1 MNFLCLNSVFCLKIV
16 KFHHFV
22 RVFFLFM
29 SDPSK
34 SFGSDRIRIH
44 HAGCNATS
52 FYNDCFALFRT
63 PAVDP
68 EGSAAVQLRRSHTL
82 RATSSSSSA
91 AGEPTSC
98 RPVSLMDRMS
108 RLNEAQAEW
117 QKKVEDKV
125 TYPYCVIR

>member
-1 MNFLCLNSVFCLKIV
+1 
-16 KFHHFV
+16 
-22 RVFFLFM
+22 
-29 SDPSK
+29 
-34 SFGSDRIRIH
+34 
-44 HAGCNATS
+44 
-52 FYNDCFALFRT
+52 
-63 PAVDP
+63 VDP

-82 RATSSSSSA
+82 RATSSSSA

-125 TYPYCVIR
+125 TCYMALFFKINVTVTDSLRYFIWSIPCICKG

>member
-1 MNFLCLNSVFCLKIV
+1 
-16 KFHHFV
+16 
-22 RVFFLFM
+22 
-29 SDPSK
+29 
-34 SFGSDRIRIH
+34 
-44 HAGCNATS
+44 
-52 FYNDCFALFRT
+52 
-63 PAVDP
+63 VDP

-125 TYPYCVIR
+125 TYSLKLTLPLQHILCVILSGRNPAFVTNISGSSST